1 MDSLP
6 RALTLIIPVSVL
18 SRLTRVLVFSDI
30 LCRSQIHQYKPFIVP
45 RKRCGRAASGGPSAA
60 PTANAAGL
68 NHLLRKEL
76 RSRLTDALDD
86 SVGLYLPRKPPQN
99 TWVRATLIV
108 HCHRVLTMDARPLRG
123 ATSVGICR
131 NRIIA
136 VGTRRQV
143 GELRGRH
150 TAVLDYPHGVLI
162 PGFIDAHTHFYG
174 WACRPDVVDLVGV
187 RSMTEALRRIA
198 RAARKV
204 EPGRWVLARGFDKN
218 HWQGTFPSAVDL
230 DAVTGDVPT
239 QVISRDGH
247 TAWVNTA
254 ALRLAGI
261 TARTPSPPGGSI
273 HKGASGRPTG
283 ILQEN
288 AIGLL
293 PDVRSS
299 LTDAQKR
306 RALLAGIS
314 RAHRYGVT
322 CVHSVEEREALLW
335 FQRLRAEGRLTLRVR
350 YAIPMERLDDAI
362 RLGLTV
368 GLGDNLLRLGG
379 VKLFADGALGSQT
392 AYMFEPY
399 PGRPDYFGVP
409 VLVGAEL
416 RQAVVK
422 AAEAGLPCWVH
433 AIGDRANH
441 EVIDALAGA
450 RRSQPAPLRHRIE
463 HAQCVRPADARRMGR
478 LKIIASMQPCHIVG
492 DMETAERHWP
502 NVLAWTYPVR
512 SLLKAGAPL
521 AFGSD
526 IPVETFDPVVGLHAA
541 VNRQT
546 LDRTPPG
553 GWQMR
558 EAIGVLEAL
567 RAYTA
572 GGAYAAGDETQLGR
586 IAPGML
592 ADFVLL
598 SEDPL
603 AIPRERLLDLRVLV
617 TVCNGKVV
625 FTA

>member
-1 MDSLP
+1 
-6 RALTLIIPVSVL
+6 
-18 SRLTRVLVFSDI
+18 
-30 LCRSQIHQYKPFIVP
+30 
-45 RKRCGRAASGGPSAA
+45 
-60 PTANAAGL
+60 
-68 NHLLRKEL
+68 
-76 RSRLTDALDD
+76 
-86 SVGLYLPRKPPQN
+86 
-99 TWVRATLIV
+99 
-108 HCHRVLTMDARPLRG
+108 MDARTLRR
-123 ATSVGICR
+123 ATSVGVCR
-131 NRIIA
+131 DRIIA

-143 GELRGRH
+143 GRLRNRH
-150 TAVLDYPHGVLI
+150 TEVLDYPDAVLM
-162 PGFIDAHTHFYG
+162 PGFIDAHTHFYD
-174 WACRPDVVDLVGV
+174 WACRPDIVDLAGV
-187 RSMTEALRRIA
+187 SSLAEALRRIA

-204 EPGRWVLARGFDKN
+204 EPDRWILARGFDKN
-218 HWQGTFPSAVDL
+218 HWRGAFPTAADL
-230 DAVTGDVPT
+230 DTVTGQVPT
-239 QVISRDGH
+239 QVTSRDGH
-247 TAWVNTA
+247 TVWANTA

-261 TARTPSPPGGSI
+261 TARTASPPGGTI
-273 HKGASGRPTG
+273 HKDASGRPTG

-288 AIGLL
+288 AISLL
-293 PDVRSS
+293 PDVRST

-306 RALLAGIS
+306 RALLAGIR
-314 RAHRYGVT
+314 RAHRYGIT
-322 CVHSVEEREALLW
+322 CIHSVEGREALIW
-335 FQRLRAEGRLTLRVR
+335 FQRMHAEGKLTLRVR
-350 YAIPMERLDDAI
+350 YAIPVERLDDAI

-368 GLGDNLLRLGG
+368 GLGDDLLRLCG

-392 AYMFEPY
+392 ACMFEPY
-399 PGRPDYFGVP
+399 PGRPDYCGVP

-416 RQAVVK
+416 RQAVAR
-422 AAEAGLPCWVH
+422 AAGAGLPCWVH

-441 EVIDALAGA
+441 EVIDALAA
-450 RRSQPAPLRHRIE
+450 ACRSQPAPLRHRIE

-546 LDRTPPG
+546 LDRRPPG
-553 GWQMR
+553 GWQMH
-558 EAIGVLEAL
+558 EAIGIMEAL
-567 RAYTA
+567 RAYTI
-572 GGAYAAGDETQLGR
+572 GGAYAAGDEERLGR

-603 AIPRERLLDLRVLV
+603 VISGERLLDLRVIA
-617 TVCNGKVV
+617 TVCNGEVV